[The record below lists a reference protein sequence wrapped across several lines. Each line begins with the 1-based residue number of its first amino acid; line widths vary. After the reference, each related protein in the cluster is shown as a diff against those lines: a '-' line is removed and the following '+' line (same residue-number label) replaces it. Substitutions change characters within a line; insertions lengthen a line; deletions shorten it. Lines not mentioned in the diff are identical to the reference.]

1 MLIKNSFSI
10 CWCLIKLQNVII
22 NQIHFNTFGEELI
35 SGCTFLFR
43 GKKAYHWRLTLYKW
57 QGTHIFDSK
66 LPKTWLW
73 LDGLLKNKKKYLVNF
88 TLPHNVTHSLKLMSF
103 VSGWSNIHYN
113 NLMWLNE
120 IQAESN
126 SRQRWPAVSH
136 IFEGALIAS
145 QGPLLSQL
153 GS

>member
-1 MLIKNSFSI
+1 MDVHF
-10 CWCLIKLQNVII
+10 CLEVKRPI
-22 NQIHFNTFGEELI
+22 TG
-35 SGCTFLFR
+35 G
-43 GKKAYHWRLTLYKW
+43 LTLYKW
-57 QGTHIFDSK
+57 QCTHIFDSK

-126 SRQRWPAVSH
+126 SRQCCPNSFAGAFAFTALHLRLAHYVQVASH
-136 IFEGALIAS
+136 CLC
-145 QGPLLSQL
+145 LLACFLPSL
-153 GS
+153 NSLW

>member
-1 MLIKNSFSI
+1 MDVHFCLEVKRSI
-10 CWCLIKLQNVII
+10 
-22 NQIHFNTFGEELI
+22 TG
-35 SGCTFLFR
+35 G
-43 GKKAYHWRLTLYKW
+43 LTLYKW
-57 QGTHIFDSK
+57 QCTHIFDSK